1 MTARTPIHDLQVA
14 NELYEFINRE
24 VLPDVGVDQAHFWQ
38 GFSAIVT
45 ELAPKN
51 AALLAE
57 RERLQKELDTWHA
70 ANPGPIKDMRAYRAF
85 LERIG
90 YLVPQPAK
98 PLLALPMS
106 SEMVQALPMRRL
118 PKFIRDVIVLS
129 PKVAGVHW
137 MQWELSGRGQ
147 VDELVGLARRKHS
160 AVLSPVA

>member
-14 NELYEFINRE
+14 NELYEFINLE

-98 PLLALPMS
+98 VKVTTTRVDAELA
-106 SEMVQALPMRRL
+106 VQA
-118 PKFIRDVIVLS
+118 
-129 PKVAGVHW
+129 G
-137 MQWELSGRGQ
+137 
-147 VDELVGLARRKHS
+147 
-160 AVLSPVA
+160 

>member
-1 MTARTPIHDLQVA
+1 MKRGFRARNPWEDRFQTPGLDDLLGALAKPQ
-14 NELYEFINRE
+14 LQLI
-24 VLPDVGVDQAHFWQ
+24 DQARE
-38 GFSAIVT
+38 GLLALEGVT
-45 ELAPKN
+45 ESIAWLGIPWRWTLAFN
-51 AALLAE
+51 LEGTAAE
-57 RERLQKELDTWHA
+57 KPW
-70 ANPGPIKDMRAYRAF
+70 I
-85 LERIG
+85 